1 MYIFIC
7 TYHVYTHSEH
17 RWFLI
22 LPEARLRAQGDPACP
37 SHDPALLLLPFVLQ
51 QKPHLLHLQKDVSS
65 GMWSWVAGAG
75 SKWFLLPLRS
85 PSCSKFRTSSN
96 LKSACVIFPSR
107 TLCTAREFTTYPKY
121 RFFFLIPLDVFF
133 RGLFLV
139 D

>member
-1 MYIFIC
+1 MFIIMYIFIC

-121 RFFFLIPLDVFF
+121 RFFFFNTT
-133 RGLFLV
+133 
-139 D
+139 